1 MRDGKYNIVCI
12 FMILCM
18 LAVTGCGK
26 QAEKETKAPMVK
38 SQTISLGDNGDLSTY
53 AGSVHGRYESNL
65 SFQVG
70 GKILSRNVQLGDRV
84 QAGDTLMI
92 VDAKDV
98 VQTVNKS
105 DAQVEE
111 ARAQMSLAQ
120 ANLNRYSQLYAQ
132 EAIPAATLDQYQT
145 SYDAAFASY
154 QQALAQSV
162 QGHNSLEYTNLT
174 ADGDGVI
181 SAVNGEVGQVV
192 AAGQT
197 VLTLVHSDELEVEID
212 IPENRVQD
220 MTIGKT
226 VAVSFWA
233 LGNSR
238 IDGVVREVA
247 PMADKTAR
255 TYKVRISLPQP
266 PADVRLGMTASV
278 ICSASDKKLAPDT
291 VLLPLSAIYQTGDT
305 PQVWVVGEDMTVSLK
320 TIKVESFGDNEVK
333 ATGLANGDIVVT
345 AGVHRLYNGE
355 KVRLTAGEDA

>member
-1 MRDGKYNIVCI
+1 MRNGKYNLVCI
-12 FMILCM
+12 FIVVCM
-18 LAVTGCGK
+18 FAVTGCGK
-26 QAEKETKAPMVK
+26 QAEKEAAAPMVK
-38 SQTISLGDNGDLSTY
+38 SQTISLGDNGELSTY

-70 GKILSRNVQLGDRV
+70 GKILSRNVQLGDSV
-84 QAGDTLMI
+84 QAGDTLMVI
-92 VDAKDV
+92 DAKDI

-105 DAQVEE
+105 DAQVES
-111 ARAQMSLAQ
+111 ARSQMALAQ

-132 EAIPAATLDQYQT
+132 EAIPAATLDQYQS
-145 SYDAAFASY
+145 SYDAAFSSY

-162 QGHNSLEYTNLT
+162 QEHNSLEYTNLT

-192 AAGQT
+192 SSGQT

-226 VAVSFWA
+226 VEVSFWA

-238 IDGVVREVA
+238 TDGVVREVA

-266 PADVRLGMTASV
+266 PSSVRLGMTASV
-278 ICSASDKKLAPDT
+278 ICSLANKTLTPAT
-291 VLLPLSAIYQTGDT
+291 VLLPLSAVYQTGET

-320 TIKVESFGDNEVK
+320 EIKVESFGDNEVK
-333 ATGLANGDIVVT
+333 ATGLADGDIVVI
-345 AGVHRLYNGE
+345 AGVHKLSDGE
-355 KVRLTAGEDA
+355 KVRLATGEDA